1 MNVNE
6 EYEVEILREN
16 NEGDGVASVNG
27 FIVFVKGALKNEKVK
42 IKIDEVN
49 KNYAVGS
56 IIEIKEKSINRID
69 PICPYFYDCGGCNLM
84 NMNYKSQ
91 LKFKKNKVESILKK
105 ICNKDITLSS
115 INSFNQINYRNKV
128 VFKVENDKIGFYRN
142 KTNEVID
149 IEKCIISNEKINEVL
164 LKLRKFI
171 KENDNHDI
179 TSVMVRVCENKTM
192 INLDNLNDLYKDK
205 FIKEF
210 DNVDSI
216 YINNQFI
223 YGIKE
228 LEQEINNLKFKISP
242 KSFFQVNINVA
253 EGLYNKALE
262 FVDSSDTILD
272 LYSGTGTITMML
284 SKKAK
289 KVIGIEVV
297 KDAVKDAKN
306 NLVLNNINN
315 VDFICGKVED
325 KINTLK
331 KYNIDIIVMDPP
343 RSGSDK
349 KSLKTLLELNPKKII
364 YISCNPVTL
373 ARDINI
379 LSEKY
384 EVKDISAYDMFPQT
398 YHVETVCIMER
409 KI

>member
-1 MNVNE
+1 
-6 EYEVEILREN
+6 
-16 NEGDGVASVNG
+16 
-27 FIVFVKGALKNEKVK
+27 
-42 IKIDEVN
+42 
-49 KNYAVGS
+49 
-56 IIEIKEKSINRID
+56 
-69 PICPYFYDCGGCNLM
+69 
-84 NMNYKSQ
+84 
-91 LKFKKNKVESILKK
+91 
-105 ICNKDITLSS
+105 
-115 INSFNQINYRNKV
+115 
-128 VFKVENDKIGFYRN
+128 
-142 KTNEVID
+142 
-149 IEKCIISNEKINEVL
+149 
-164 LKLRKFI
+164 
-171 KENDNHDI
+171 
-179 TSVMVRVCENKTM
+179 
-192 INLDNLNDLYKDK
+192 
-205 FIKEF
+205 
-210 DNVDSI
+210 
-216 YINNQFI
+216 
-223 YGIKE
+223 
-228 LEQEINNLKFKISP
+228 
-242 KSFFQVNINVA
+242 
-253 EGLYNKALE
+253 
-262 FVDSSDTILD
+262 
-272 LYSGTGTITMML
+272 MML